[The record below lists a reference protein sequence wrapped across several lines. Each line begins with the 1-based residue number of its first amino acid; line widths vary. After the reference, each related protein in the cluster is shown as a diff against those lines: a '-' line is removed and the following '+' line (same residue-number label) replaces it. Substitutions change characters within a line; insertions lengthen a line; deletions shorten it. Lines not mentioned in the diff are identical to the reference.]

1 MRGVLKPKSCQAS
14 RVDLAMDCNRE
25 RIELERLSL
34 SPPLSCQRKAA
45 GCVRLSA
52 VIASR
57 AHRPQSGTREIAIAT
72 SETMTTRKNL
82 SVMLLQFL
90 IMLAMALPLSED
102 ALTDEPPAE
111 LAQKMLNFGLRG
123 YPGSLFCCGHRFRY
137 SSQRYLWRRCRR
149 LLLDSQ
155 ANVPE
160 IQLPVQAVQDVV
172 YQKDVGFYRAIW
184 PRLR

>member
-1 MRGVLKPKSCQAS
+1 MRGMLKPKICQAS

-25 RIELERLSL
+25 RIELESLSL

-90 IMLAMALPLSED
+90 IMLAMALRLSED
-102 ALTDEPPAE
+102 ALRDEPPAE

-123 YPGSLFCCGHRFRY
+123 YPGSLF
-137 SSQRYLWRRCRR
+137 YLLWTR
-149 LLLDSQ
+149 
-155 ANVPE
+155 VPVF
-160 IQLPVQAVQDVV
+160 ISTPPMAPLP
-172 YQKDVGFYRAIW
+172 
-184 PRLR
+184 